1 MLAIDA
7 TIFFWS
13 MVQLGLRI
21 ICACLPTLGPLFRNR
36 TGTVGSSSY
45 SGRRQGSGPAF
56 KVSESEQGASGPW
69 TDSHRDID
77 SAPRRSPLEP
87 IGPSKIRVQKDGTVH
102 HYSPE

>member
-13 MVQLGLRI
+13 MVQLGLSI

-56 KVSESEQGASGPW
+56 KVSESEQGASGLW

-77 SAPRRSPLEP
+77 SGA
-87 IGPSKIRVQKDGTVH
+87 
-102 HYSPE
+102 